1 MDVRLVL
8 ISHTNVGKTSLART
22 LLRRDVGEIIDAAH
36 TTLEN
41 QQHVLAEAPDGDR
54 LILWDTP
61 GFGNSARLRERL
73 EKHDAPL
80 GWFLSQVWD
89 RFTDQSLWCS
99 QQAMAAVRDEG
110 DLVLYLVNASEDP
123 EFASYIGTEL
133 DILAWLEVP
142 VLVLLNQLPPNGRRA
157 DRDRMEK
164 AWRTALD
171 RQPVRDVL
179 ALDAFERCWIDESRL
194 LVRAAELLAPTQGA
208 ALQRLLPHWQATQLD
223 RFDAALDVLADTW
236 AAIAID
242 REPLSRGQ
250 SNRIGR
256 AAGLKRLAG
265 RLEQRIR
272 ELEARLVAIEG
283 LEGESARRVEGALTA
298 TRDHGDRPT
307 PGSGAAGGALV
318 GAGAGAALD
327 LLFAGLTFGVFTA
340 LGASLSAAAG
350 WSWCWQAVDRR
361 TLGWSSAFVAD
372 LAIELVSRYLAVIH
386 HGRARGRYDGS
397 ALDSW
402 RVPAAAAVAALPA
415 AVGRVTAL
423 VDRTRIDA
431 DEARRQAMTTMHTL
445 VTRVLLDDYP
455 EARWILDRPDPTAGS
470 AGPAGSAGSESR
482 TVQAESRKAEQ
493 QTPRSAAG
501 KATDRPAGAGSEHAS
516 DRDTR
521 NP

>member
-22 LLRRDVGEIIDAAH
+22 LLRRDVGEIVDAAH

-41 QQHVLAEAPDGDR
+41 QRHVLAEAPDGDR

-61 GFGNSARLRERL
+61 GFGNSARLRQRL
-73 EKHDAPL
+73 EQHDAPL

-89 RFTDQSLWCS
+89 RFTDQSLWCA
-99 QQAMAAVRDEG
+99 QQAMAAVREGG

-142 VLVLLNQLPPNGRRA
+142 VLVLLNQLPPNARRA
-157 DRDRMEK
+157 DRSRLET
-164 AWRTALD
+164 AWREALD
-171 RQPVRDVL
+171 RPPVRDVL

-194 LVRAAELLAPTQGA
+194 LVRAAELLAPEQNA
-208 ALQRLLPHWQATQLD
+208 ALQRLLPHWQATQLE
-223 RFDAALDVLADTW
+223 RFDAALKALAQTW
-236 AAIAID
+236 AAVALD

-256 AAGLKRLAG
+256 AAGLKRLAE
-265 RLEQRIR
+265 RLQQRLG
-272 ELEARLVAIEG
+272 ELESRLVTIEG
-283 LEGESARRVEGALTA
+283 LEGESARRVEAALTA

-350 WSWCWQAVDRR
+350 FSWCWQTVDRR
-361 TLGWSSAFVAD
+361 TIGWTSAFVED
-372 LAIELVSRYLAVIH
+372 LAVELVSRYLAIIH
-386 HGRARGRYDGS
+386 HGRARGRFDGG

-402 RVPAAAAVAALPA
+402 RVPAAAAVAAQQA

-431 DEARRQAMTTMHTL
+431 AQARRLAMATMHTL
-445 VTRVLLDDYP
+445 VTGVLLDDYP
-455 EARWILDRPDPTAGS
+455 EARWILDRPDRPRASGADTGAAPG
-470 AGPAGSAGSESR
+470 GNTPA
-482 TVQAESRKAEQ
+482 AE
-493 QTPRSAAG
+493 P
-501 KATDRPAGAGSEHAS
+501 PAS
-516 DRDTR
+516 
-521 NP
+521 